1 MPPASPGQQKTYRLL
16 RVQAFVMTWLA
27 YAGFYFCRANW
38 SIVKSAV
45 GQDLDLSAVELG
57 QLDTIY
63 LVLYAAGQFLN
74 GWLGDRIGGARL
86 VGLGLLLTALC
97 NVVLGSSHG
106 MLFLVA
112 GFAVN
117 GLAQSSGWPGCAKT
131 FSQWFAQRERGS
143 VMGWWCTCYQAGY
156 VVAGLLATWLLTEYG
171 WRSAFYVPAL
181 LIAGFGL
188 LFLKVQESSPDS
200 CELPPVETY
209 YAELKGLEPPERLPP
224 PETPWADTLLV
235 LKSRDIWTLGLTYVV
250 LKFIRYSFMFWLPFY
265 LSNAMG
271 YSDEEAG
278 YTSLIFGVAGIAGA
292 VFAGTVS
299 DRVHGGRRA
308 PIVVIMMGLLAVALF
323 AFSAIPDLGR
333 VGMGVALFLIGFLIY
348 GPDSVAAGVAAVD
361 FGNKRAASQAAG
373 MVNGLGSIGAALS
386 GVVIGYVSEGWGWTA
401 VFNLFVP
408 LTLIGALLMA
418 TMWNRVPQRA
428 A

>member
-1 MPPASPGQQKTYRLL
+1 MTVEPSGQRSLYRRL
-16 RVQAFVMTWLA
+16 RVQAFAMTWLA

-38 SIVKSAV
+38 SIVKSSV
-45 GQDLDLSAVELG
+45 GEVLGLSAVELG
-57 QLDTIY
+57 QLDTTY
-63 LVLYAAGQFLN
+63 LALYAVGQFVN
-74 GWLGDRIGGARL
+74 GWLGDRIGGSRL

-117 GLAQSSGWPGCAKT
+117 GLAQSAGWPGCAKT

-143 VMGWWCTCYQAGY
+143 IMGWWCTCYQAGY
-156 VVAGLLATWLLTEYG
+156 VLAGLLATWLLAEHG
-171 WRSAFYVPAL
+171 WRTAFFVPAL
-181 LIAGFGL
+181 IIGGFGL
-188 LFLKVQESSPDS
+188 LFLKVQKPSPASHD
-200 CELPPVETY
+200 LPPVERY
-209 YAELKGLEPPERLPP
+209 YAGVKGVPAPVEDARPPD
-224 PETPWADTLLV
+224 PWGDTLLV

-265 LSNAMG
+265 LSNGLG

-278 YTSLIFGVAGIAGA
+278 YTSLIFGVAGVVGA
-292 VFAGTVS
+292 IFAGTVS

-308 PIVVIMMGLLAVALF
+308 PICVIMMGLLAAALL
-323 AFSAIPDLGR
+323 AFSAMPELGR
-333 VGMGVALFLIGFLIY
+333 VGMGVALFGIGFLIY

-361 FGNKRAASQAAG
+361 FGSKRAASKAAG

-386 GVVIGYVSEGWGWTA
+386 GVVIGYVSDGWGWSA
-401 VFNLFVP
+401 VFYLFVP
-408 LTLIGALLMA
+408 LTLAGALLMA

-428 A
+428 

>member
-1 MPPASPGQQKTYRLL
+1 MTHQAPGQRQYRIL
-16 RVQAFVMTWLA
+16 RIQAFAMTWLA

-45 GQDLDLSAVELG
+45 GEDLGLSTVELG
-57 QLDTIY
+57 QLDTTY
-63 LVLYAAGQFLN
+63 LALYAVGQFVS

-86 VGLGLLLTALC
+86 VGLGLILTALC
-97 NVVLGSSHG
+97 NVALGSSHG

-117 GLAQSSGWPGCAKT
+117 GLAQSAGWPGCAKT
-131 FSQWFAQRERGS
+131 FSQWFAQRERGQ

-156 VVAGLLATWLLTEYG
+156 VLAGLLATWLLAEYG
-171 WRSAFYVPAL
+171 WRTAFFVPAL
-181 LIAGFGL
+181 LIGGFGL
-188 LFLKVQESSPDS
+188 VFLKVQKPSPSSAGLPSVESYYAQVTGT
-200 CELPPVETY
+200 EPPVED
-209 YAELKGLEPPERLPP
+209 AAPPD
-224 PETPWADTLLV
+224 PWGDTLLV

-250 LKFIRYSFMFWLPFY
+250 LKFIRYSFIFWLPFY
-265 LSNAMG
+265 LSNALG

-308 PIVVIMMGLLAVALF
+308 PICVIMMGLLAVALF
-323 AFSAIPDLGR
+323 GFSAMPDLGR
-333 VGMGVALFLIGFLIY
+333 VGMGVALFGIGFLIY

-361 FGNKRAASQAAG
+361 FGTKRAASKAAG

-386 GVVIGYVSEGWGWTA
+386 GVVIGYVSDGWGWSA

-408 LTLIGALLMA
+408 LTIIGALLMA
-418 TMWNRVPQRA
+418 TMWNRVPQGA
-428 A
+428 